1 MHIAEG
7 FLPYPWWILWFVA
20 CLPAVA
26 YGVHRIVNLTEAL
39 PMMRTTLALSGA
51 FAFVLS
57 ALKIP
62 SITGSTSH
70 ATGTGFGAILL
81 GPAIVSVLGLIVLLF
96 QALLLAHGGLTTLGA
111 NLFAMGIIGP
121 VIAWLFYRVCART
134 GMSFYYSVLLAAFMG
149 DIATYITTSL
159 QLALAFPAASGGVIA
174 SFRAFL
180 AIFAI
185 TQLPLALIE
194 GILTAGIC
202 RYIHELRPDILQRLR
217 VTVPENKGKRAEG
230 GRTA

>member
-7 FLPYPWWILWFVA
+7 FLPHPWWELWFAA
-20 CLPAVA
+20 CIPVLA
-26 YGVHRIVNLTEAL
+26 YGAHRIVNLTKAE
-39 PMMRTTLALSGA
+39 PMMRTTLALAGA

-62 SITGSTSH
+62 SVTGSTSH

-81 GPAIVSVLGLIVLLF
+81 GPAIMSVLGLIVLLF

-121 VIAWLFYRVCART
+121 VTAWLVYKVCVRA
-134 GMSFYYSVLLAAFMG
+134 GMGLYYSVLLAAFMG
-149 DIATYITTSL
+149 DIATYVTTSME
-159 QLALAFPAASGGVIA
+159 LALAFPAASGGVIT

-180 AIFAI
+180 AIFAL

-194 GILTAGIC
+194 GVLTAGMF
-202 RYIHELRPDILQRLR
+202 RYIHEMRPDILQRLK
-217 VTVPENKGKRAEG
+217 VTVPEDKGTRADG
-230 GRTA
+230 GGAS